1 MSTVHV
7 PHINLINYVYFA
19 VFGNLEFPAMPFILQ
34 KGNDNTFSQYLVM
47 SWHGLVFVL
56 FIAFGLFFLGGG
68 GGGARIVQAFDSICL
83 CWLSLLLVLSY
94 LLFVIVVIV
103 CLSSD
108 QLFT

>member
-19 VFGNLEFPAMPFILQ
+19 VFGNLEFPTMPFILQ

-47 SWHGLVFVL
+47 SWHDLVFVL
-56 FIAFGLFFLGGG
+56 FCFFLGG

-94 LLFVIVVIV
+94 LLLVIVVIV